1 MRRIALLL
9 LLLPALAVA
18 REPGVD
24 VQQFKPVSD
33 VQGFVLLHDAT
44 QLPQFR
50 PGFNLTLNY
59 GVNPLEV
66 HSPGVGR
73 QFGITDGIFGVDAT
87 GALGLFDWWEVALH
101 FPIAQIP
108 VETSFIENVGG
119 KRVGYGIGDI
129 RLETRLQPLDPET
142 FAVGLSVNPFLTI
155 PSGNERAN
163 LGRGRAGGGVR
174 VAVSQSWTRVHFAV
188 NLGWAFYPRATIA
201 NLTTGDELTFGA
213 GVGFT
218 PVVDRFHVR
227 LELDGSFTPGP
238 SDKDEERF
246 GDPAHTPFEVLASAE
261 YVFPFGLGLRGGV
274 GKGITPGF
282 GATDFR
288 VFVGASYAIFAPID
302 RDRDG
307 IADPDDACRREP
319 EDLDGWEDADGCPDP
334 DNDADGFADAA
345 DQCPDEGEDRDGFQ
359 DADGC
364 PDPDNDADGLDDAF
378 DTCPDEPE
386 DVDGYQDTDGCP
398 DPDNDGDGIADD
410 VDGCPNAAE
419 TGDGWEDDDGCPDPD
434 NDGDGIWDE
443 EDLCPDEPEF
453 RDGVRD
459 EDGCP
464 DSKLAVVTE
473 GQIAIL
479 QPILFRSG
487 SARIERGSM
496 NIVSTVAKL
505 MLKERAILQLRVEGH
520 TDNKGNADGNLK
532 LSQRRAEAV
541 MKELMKL
548 GIEGSRLEAA
558 GFGDTRPVAS
568 NRTEEGRAKNRR
580 IEFLILA
587 QAADEANLQKTDN
600 PWGVTPEEPAP
611 APAPAPEPVAP
622 PPAPEPVEL
631 APVPNPWD

>member
-364 PDPDNDADGLDDAF
+364 PDQKPLAVLTQCKIEISDKVYF
-378 DTCPDEPE
+378 
-386 DVDGYQDTDGCP
+386 
-398 DPDNDGDGIADD
+398 
-410 VDGCPNAAE
+410 E
-419 TGDGWEDDDGCPDPD
+419 TG
-434 NDGDGIWDE
+434 
-443 EDLCPDEPEF
+443 
-453 RDGVRD
+453 
-459 EDGCP
+459 
-464 DSKLAVVTE
+464 KAK
-473 GQIAIL
+473 IL
-479 QPILFRSG
+479 
-487 SARIERGSM
+487 E
-496 NIVSTVAKL
+496 VSYPLLTTVAQIITDNPDLVEKV
-505 MLKERAILQLRVEGH
+505 IVEGH
-520 TDNKGNADGNLK
+520 TDNRGGTKYNK
-532 LSQRRAEAV
+532 RLSQRRAKAV
-541 MKELMKL
+541 AKFLRKSGVDKRRLNHQGYGKEKP
-548 GIEGSRLEAA
+548 IADNA
-558 GFGDTRPVAS
+558 TRQ
-568 NRTEEGRAKNRR
+568 GRSKNRR
-580 IEFLILA
+580 VEFKVLGG
-587 QAADEANLQKTDN
+587 KCK
-600 PWGVTPEEPAP
+600 
-611 APAPAPEPVAP
+611 
-622 PPAPEPVEL
+622 
-631 APVPNPWD
+631 

>member
-334 DNDADGFADAA
+334 DNDADG
-345 DQCPDEGEDRDGFQ
+345 
-359 DADGC
+359 
-364 PDPDNDADGLDDAF
+364 LDDAF

-386 DVDGYQDTDGCP
+386 DVDGYQDT
-398 DPDNDGDGIADD
+398 
-410 VDGCPNAAE
+410 
-419 TGDGWEDDDGCPDPD
+419 DGCPDPD